1 MFSIA
6 LFPSNFATS
15 TWEVS
20 TMIISDLSPYL
31 ILVLGVILTVLVVSV
46 IIKAIHR

>member
-1 MFSIA
+1 
-6 LFPSNFATS
+6 
-15 TWEVS
+15 
-20 TMIISDLSPYL
+20 MIISDLSPYL